1 MYKISKIPK
10 ILVVGDL
17 MIDHYLW
24 GSCERISPEAPVQV
38 VDIKNETFVLGG
50 AGNVI
55 SNLIS
60 LGASVDV
67 ASVTGDDENRNDLVG
82 MLKKLGVGTD
92 MLFFE
97 KGRKTAKKS
106 RIMASHQQIVR
117 YDLESKNDI
126 SIESQEK
133 LLKAVSGAIL
143 KYDLI
148 LISDYAKGVLTNEFT
163 SGVIKTAKKN
173 GKFTLID
180 PKGEDY
186 SKYKGATLITPNKKE
201 ASIASRIKITDDKSL
216 KEAGEKLKKELGLD
230 FVIVTLSEDGMAI
243 FDKSM
248 TKIPT
253 IAREVYDV
261 TGAGDTVLAAL
272 GVGLSAGFDI
282 YKAALFATSAAAVV
296 VAKLGSATASVDE
309 VNRYENQ
316 KLKTDCESKILNAD
330 ELQKILEHKDKKAK
344 IVFTN
349 GCFDILHRGHVKY
362 LQNAKNSGSLLIV
375 GLNSDESVKR
385 LKGSGRPVNNQQDRA
400 VVLSSLGFVDYVVIF
415 EEDTPYQLIQKLKP
429 DILAKGA
436 DYKGKEV
443 VGSDLVKE
451 VLLIDFVENKS
462 TTNIIKRIQKQ

>member
-1 MYKISKIPK
+1 MYKISKAPK

-38 VDIKNETFVLGG
+38 VDIKNETSALGG

-55 SNLIS
+55 SNLVS
-60 LGASVDV
+60 LGANVDV
-67 ASVTGDDENRNDLVG
+67 ASVIGDDENKNILTL
-82 MLKKLGVGTD
+82 MLKKLGVGTH
-92 MLFFE
+92 MLLSE
-97 KGRKTAKKS
+97 WGRKTAKKS

-117 YDLESKNDI
+117 YDLESKKDI
-126 SIESQEK
+126 SLQSQER
-133 LLKAVSGAIL
+133 LQKAISDAIL
-143 KYDLI
+143 EYDLI
-148 LISDYAKGVLTNEFT
+148 LLSDYAKGVLTPKLT
-163 SGVIKTAKKN
+163 GGIIKTAKEN
-173 GKFTLID
+173 GKLTLID

-201 ASIASRIKITDDKSL
+201 ASVASKIQITNDRML
-216 KEAGEKLKKELGLD
+216 KEAGEKLKKELELD

-243 FDKSM
+243 FDENM

-296 VAKLGSATASVDE
+296 VSKLGSATASIDE
-309 VNRYENQ
+309 INRYENQ
-316 KLKTDCESKILNAD
+316 KLHMDHESKIVSSD
-330 ELQKILEHKDKKAK
+330 ELQKILEHKDKKGRV
-344 IVFTN
+344 IFTN
-349 GCFDILHRGHVKY
+349 GCFDILHAGHVKY
-362 LQNAKNSGSLLIV
+362 LQNAKNLGSLLVV

-385 LKGSGRPVNNQQDRA
+385 LKGKNRPINSEQDRA
-400 VVLSSLGFVDYVVIF
+400 SVLSALGFVDYVVIF
-415 EEDTPYQLIQKLKP
+415 EEDTPYQLIEKLKP

-436 DYKGKEV
+436 DYKDKEV
-443 VGSDLVKE
+443 VGRDLVKE
-451 VLLIDFVENKS
+451 VVLIDFVENKS

>member
-1 MYKISKIPK
+1 MYKISKVPK

-38 VDIKNETFVLGG
+38 VDIKNETSALGG

-60 LGASVDV
+60 LGANVDV
-67 ASVTGDDENRNDLVG
+67 ASVIGDDENKNDLLD
-82 MLKKLGVGTD
+82 MLKKLGAGID
-92 MLFFE
+92 MLLFE
-97 KGRKTAKKS
+97 EGRKTAKKS
-106 RIMASHQQIVR
+106 RIMASHQQIIR

-126 SIESQEK
+126 SAKSQERLQEAISKK
-133 LLKAVSGAIL
+133 LSE
-143 KYDLI
+143 YDLV
-148 LISDYAKGVLTNEFT
+148 LISDYAKGVLTREFT
-163 SGVIKTAKKN
+163 SAVIKMAKEKN
-173 GKFTLID
+173 KLILID

-201 ASIASRIKITDDKSL
+201 ASIASKIKITDDKSL
-216 KEAGEKLKKELGLD
+216 KEAGEKLKEELNLD

-243 FDKSM
+243 FDKKM

-309 VNRYENQ
+309 INRYENQ
-316 KLKTDCESKILNAD
+316 KLRFNYESKILNAD
-330 ELQKILEHKDKKAK
+330 ELQKVLEHKDKKTK

-349 GCFDILHRGHVKY
+349 GCFDILHVGHVKY
-362 LQNAKNSGSLLIV
+362 LQNAKNLGSLLIV
-375 GLNSDESVKR
+375 GLNSDKSVTR
-385 LKGSGRPVNNQQDRA
+385 LKGNDRPINNEQDRA

-415 EEDTPYQLIQKLKP
+415 EEDTPYKLIQKIKP
-429 DILAKGA
+429 DILTKGA
-436 DYKGKEV
+436 DYKDKEV
-443 VGSDLVKE
+443 VGSDLVGE
-451 VLLIDFVENKS
+451 VVLIDFIEDKS

>member
-10 ILVVGDL
+10 ILVIGDL

-38 VDIKNETFVLGG
+38 VDIKNETSALGG

-55 SNLIS
+55 SNLVS

-67 ASVTGDDENRNDLVG
+67 ASVVGDDENRNDLIS
-82 MLKKLGVGTD
+82 MLKKLGVGTG
-92 MLFFE
+92 MLLFE
-97 KGRKTAKKS
+97 KERKTAKKS
-106 RIMASHQQIVR
+106 RVMASHQQIIR

-126 SIESQEK
+126 SFESQEK
-133 LLKAVSGAIL
+133 LLKAVNDTIL

-148 LISDYAKGVLTNEFT
+148 LISDYAKGVLTKEFT
-163 SGVIKTAKKN
+163 SNIIKIAKEK
-173 GKFTLID
+173 GKLTLID

-201 ASIASRIKITDDKSL
+201 ASIAGKIKITDDKSL
-216 KEAGEKLKKELGLD
+216 KEVGEKLKKELGLD
-230 FVIVTLSEDGMAI
+230 FVIITLSEDGMAI
-243 FDKSM
+243 FDENM

-272 GVGLSAGFDI
+272 GVGLGVGFDI
-282 YKAALFATSAAAVV
+282 YKAVLFATSAAAVV

-309 VNRYENQ
+309 INRYENQ
-316 KLKTDCESKILNAD
+316 KLHFDYESKILNVN
-330 ELQKILEHKDKKAK
+330 ELQKTLEHKDKKTK

-349 GCFDILHRGHVKY
+349 GCFDILHVGHVKY
-362 LQNAKNSGSLLIV
+362 LQNAKNLGSLLIV
-375 GLNSDESVKR
+375 GLNSDASVKR
-385 LKGSGRPVNNQQDRA
+385 LKGDDRPINNEQDRA

-415 EEDTPYQLIQKLKP
+415 EEDTPYELIRKLKP
-429 DILAKGA
+429 DILVKGA

-451 VLLIDFVENKS
+451 VVLIDFIENKS

>member
-1 MYKISKIPK
+1 MYKISKVPK

-38 VDIKNETFVLGG
+38 VDIKNETSALGG

-55 SNLIS
+55 SNLVS
-60 LGASVDV
+60 LGADVDV
-67 ASVTGDDENRNDLVG
+67 ASVIGDDENKNDLVH

-97 KGRKTAKKS
+97 EERKTAKKS
-106 RIMASHQQIVR
+106 RVMASHQQIIR
-117 YDLESKNDI
+117 YDLESKSDI
-126 SIESQEK
+126 SAESQEK
-133 LLKAVSGAIL
+133 LLKVVSDAIL
-143 KYDLI
+143 EYDLI
-148 LISDYAKGVLTNEFT
+148 LISDYAKGVLTKEVTN
-163 SGVIKTAKKN
+163 GIIKIAKEK
-173 GKFTLID
+173 GKLTLID

-201 ASIASRIKITDDKSL
+201 ASIASKIQITDDKSL
-216 KEAGEKLKKELGLD
+216 KNAGEKLKKELELD

-243 FDKSM
+243 FDENM

-272 GVGLSAGFDI
+272 GVGLSAGFYI
-282 YKAALFATSAAAVV
+282 YKAALFANSAAAVV

-309 VNRYENQ
+309 INRYENQ
-316 KLKTDCESKILNAD
+316 KLHFDYESKILSAD
-330 ELQKILEHKDKKAK
+330 ELQKTLKHKDKKTK

-349 GCFDILHRGHVKY
+349 GCFDILHVGHVKY
-362 LQNAKNSGSLLIV
+362 LQNTKNLGSLLIV
-375 GLNSDESVKR
+375 GLNSDASVKR
-385 LKGSGRPVNNQQDRA
+385 LKGDDRPINNERDRA
-400 VVLSSLGFVDYVVIF
+400 IVLSSLGFVDYVVIF
-415 EEDTPYQLIQKLKP
+415 EEDTPYELIQKLKP
-429 DILAKGA
+429 DVLAKGA
-436 DYKGKEV
+436 DYKGREV

-451 VLLIDFVENKS
+451 VVLIDFIENKS
-462 TTNIIKRIQKQ
+462 TTNIIKRIQKR